1 MAKANPDANMPLG
14 DHLEELRKRLTVA
27 LYGLIPLVVIS
38 LIVGRK
44 ILGFIMQP
52 ALDALVATG
61 YSRLMTANGP
71 LEGFGSYIKVSLLVT
86 LLVGS
91 PWILFQLW
99 RFVAPGLYAHERRF
113 VYFLLPLSAILT
125 VLGVAFL
132 YFFIMPMLLRF
143 FLDFGSTLG
152 ATPVPSAPVPEGVH
166 LSHIAVLPADPPDPA
181 VGDEWI
187 NTGEMLR
194 RTCVAIR
201 DGKPVIYSSQLF
213 GQLGLIPMY
222 RVSEYVQLLLSLS
235 LAFAAAFQTP
245 VVVLLLGWAGIIDRK
260 FLSKYRKHAIL
271 VCAIAAA
278 LLTPGDP
285 ASMILMLIPLYLLY
299 ELGGIL
305 LKYFPAS
312 RVAGEKPPG
321 PEEQPDAREPVAAS
335 TEDQSES

>member
-1 MAKANPDANMPLG
+1 MPLG
-14 DHLEELRKRLTVA
+14 DHLEELRRRLTVA
-27 LYGLIPLVVIS
+27 LFGLIPLVVVS
-38 LIVGRK
+38 LVVGRQ
-44 ILGFIMQP
+44 ILAYIMQP
-52 ALDALVATG
+52 ALNALVASG
-61 YSRLMTANGP
+61 YSRFMTTNGP
-71 LEGFGSYIKVSLLVT
+71 LEGFGSYVKVSLIVT

-113 VYFLLPLSAILT
+113 VYFLLPLSALLT
-125 VLGVAFL
+125 VLGVLFL
-132 YFFIMPMLLRF
+132 YFFIMPMLMRF
-143 FLDFGSTLG
+143 FLDFGGSLG
-152 ATPVPSAPVPEGVH
+152 ASEVSTAPLPQGAV
-166 LSHIAVLPADPPDPA
+166 LSHIQVLAADPPNPA
-181 VGDEWI
+181 IGDEWV
-187 NTGEMLR
+187 NTAEMLR
-194 RTCVAIR
+194 RTCVAVR

-235 LAFAAAFQTP
+235 LAFAGAFQTP

-278 LLTPGDP
+278 ILTPGDP

-305 LKYFPAS
+305 LKYFPAG
-312 RVAGEKPPG
+312 RVAGDKPPA
-321 PEEQPDAREPVAAS
+321 PEEQPDDVISR
-335 TEDQSES
+335 